1 MKNKKQNN
9 KYCEIPILNN
19 EYWVYVCIGKD
30 KEELSKK
37 LINYFED
44 KHNGNFDPDSVD
56 GSRGQCYRK
65 KGYNPYI
72 FVNLNEC
79 KTKNQIYATLAHES
93 CHAIDNI
100 FYFIGDNNRHELFA
114 HSVAAVIRG
123 VKDIL

>member
-1 MKNKKQNN
+1 MINN

-37 LINYFED
+37 LIKHFEEKHSSLFSPENLGEVRGSCHRRRNYA
-44 KHNGNFDPDSVD
+44 
-56 GSRGQCYRK
+56 
-65 KGYNPYI
+65 PYI

-79 KTKNQIYATLAHES
+79 KTKNLIYAVLAHEA

-100 FYFIGDNNRHELFA
+100 FYVIGDNNRDELFA